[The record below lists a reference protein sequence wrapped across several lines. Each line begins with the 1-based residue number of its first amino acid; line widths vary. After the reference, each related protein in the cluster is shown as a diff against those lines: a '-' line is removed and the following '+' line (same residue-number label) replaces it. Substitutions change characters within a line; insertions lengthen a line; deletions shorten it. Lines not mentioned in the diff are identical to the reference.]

1 LWRSHSVQG
10 NRTRPVTTIG
20 HLVEVP
26 VETMN
31 LVGQGLVSY
40 ADGLAL
46 QEELHTDVASGKR
59 SSTMILLEHE
69 AVYTGGK
76 LSELSDIRDTT
87 IDVVETNRGG
97 KITWHG
103 PGQLVGYPIYRLPKP
118 IDVVGYVRTLEE
130 MIIDVIG
137 TYGVMGH
144 RVPKRTGVWVGPE
157 GAMQK
162 IAAIGIRISDRTTM
176 HGFALNVNNSLDP
189 FRAIIACG
197 IADAGATTLE
207 GEGAP
212 GITVAQVAADIAIAS
227 ERFFS

>member
-1 LWRSHSVQG
+1 MLGAQIVPSVG
-10 NRTRPVTTIG
+10 HYHEAHTEVGMETI
-20 HLVEVP
+20 
-26 VETMN
+26 N

-46 QEELHTDVASGKR
+46 QADIHAEVAPGNR
-59 SSTMILLEHE
+59 PNTMIVLEHE
-69 AVYTGGK
+69 SVYTGGK
-76 LSELSDIRDTT
+76 MSELSDIRDPS
-87 IDVVETNRGG
+87 IEVVDTNRGG

-103 PGQLVGYPIYRLPKP
+103 PGQLVGYPIYRLPNP

-137 TYGVMGH
+137 SYGVIGH

-162 IAAIGIRISDRTTM
+162 IAAIGIRISDRTAM

-207 GEGAP
+207 IEGAT
-212 GITVAQVAADIAIAS
+212 GVTVAQVASDIATAS
-227 ERFFS
+227 GRFFP

>member
-1 LWRSHSVQG
+1 M
-10 NRTRPVTTIG
+10 
-20 HLVEVP
+20 
-26 VETMN
+26 ETMN

-46 QEELHTDVASGKR
+46 QADIHAEVAPGNR
-59 SSTMILLEHE
+59 ANTMVLLEHE
-69 AVYTGGK
+69 SVYTGGK
-76 LSELSDIRDTT
+76 MSELADIRDPS
-87 IDVVETNRGG
+87 IEVVDTNRGG

-103 PGQLVGYPIYRLPKP
+103 PGQLVGYPIYRLPNP

-137 TYGVMGH
+137 AYGVIGH

-162 IAAIGIRISDRTTM
+162 IAAIGIRISDRTAM

-207 GEGAP
+207 IEGAQ
-212 GITVAQVAADIAIAS
+212 GVTVAQVASDIAQVS
-227 ERFFS
+227 GRFFE

>member
-1 LWRSHSVQG
+1 M
-10 NRTRPVTTIG
+10 
-20 HLVEVP
+20 
-26 VETMN
+26 ETMN

-46 QEELHTDVASGKR
+46 QAEIHAEVAPGNR
-59 SSTMILLEHE
+59 ANTMVLLEHE
-69 AVYTGGK
+69 PVYTGGK
-76 LSELSDIRDTT
+76 MSELSDIRDPS
-87 IDVVETNRGG
+87 IEVVDTNRGG

-103 PGQLVGYPIYRLPKP
+103 PGQLVGYPIYRLPNP

-137 TYGVMGH
+137 AYGVIGH

-162 IAAIGIRISDRTTM
+162 IAAIGIRISDRTAM

-207 GEGAP
+207 VEGAH
-212 GITVAQVAADIAIAS
+212 GVSVAQVAADIATAS
-227 ERFFS
+227 ERFFQ

>member
-1 LWRSHSVQG
+1 ME
-10 NRTRPVTTIG
+10 TI
-20 HLVEVP
+20 
-26 VETMN
+26 N
-31 LVGQGLVSY
+31 LVGQGYVSY
-40 ADGLAL
+40 ANGLAL
-46 QEELHTDVASGKR
+46 QEEVHAEVAPGHR
-59 SSTMILLEHE
+59 ANTMILLEHE
-69 AVYTGGK
+69 SVYTGGK
-76 LSELSDIRDTT
+76 MSELSDIRDPS

-103 PGQLVGYPIYRLPKP
+103 PGQLVGYPIYRLPNP

-130 MIIDVIG
+130 MIIDVISH
-137 TYGVMGH
+137 YGVVGH

-162 IAAIGIRISDRTTM
+162 IAAIGIRISDRTAM

-207 GEGAP
+207 VEGAA
-212 GITVAQVAADIAIAS
+212 GITVAEVASDIALAS
-227 ERFFS
+227 GRFFS

>member
-1 LWRSHSVQG
+1 M
-10 NRTRPVTTIG
+10 TPVTIIG
-20 HLVEVP
+20 HRSEV
-26 VETMN
+26 VMETVN
-31 LVGQGLVSY
+31 LVGQGYVSY
-40 ADGLAL
+40 ADGLAM
-46 QEELHTDVASGKR
+46 QHEIHAEVAPGHR
-59 SSTMILLEHE
+59 DNTMILLEHE
-69 AVYTGGK
+69 SVYTGGK
-76 LSELSDIRDTT
+76 MSELSDIRDTS
-87 IDVVETNRGG
+87 IDVVDTSRGG

-103 PGQLVGYPIYRLPKP
+103 PGQLVGYPIYRLPNP

-137 TYGVMGH
+137 TYGVIGQ

-162 IAAIGIRISDRTTM
+162 IAAIGIRISERTAM

-207 GEGAP
+207 GEGAA
-212 GITVAQVAADIAIAS
+212 GVTVAQVAKDIAEAS
-227 ERFFS
+227 GRYLS

>member
-1 LWRSHSVQG
+1 M
-10 NRTRPVTTIG
+10 
-20 HLVEVP
+20 
-26 VETMN
+26 ETMN

-46 QEELHTDVASGKR
+46 QADIHVEVAPGNR
-59 SSTMILLEHE
+59 ANTMVLLEHE
-69 AVYTGGK
+69 SVYTGGK
-76 LSELSDIRDTT
+76 MSELSDIRDPS
-87 IDVVETNRGG
+87 IDVVDTNRGG

-103 PGQLVGYPIYRLPKP
+103 PGQLVGYPIYRLPNP

-137 TYGVMGH
+137 AYGVIGH

-162 IAAIGIRISDRTTM
+162 IAAIGIRISDRTAM

-197 IADAGATTLE
+197 ISDAGATTLE
-207 GEGAP
+207 IEGAQ
-212 GITVAQVAADIAIAS
+212 GVTVAQVASDIAHAS
-227 ERFFS
+227 GRFFE

>member
-1 LWRSHSVQG
+1 MEIV
-10 NRTRPVTTIG
+10 
-20 HLVEVP
+20 
-26 VETMN
+26 N

-40 ADGLAL
+40 SDGLAM
-46 QEELHTDVASGKR
+46 QHEIHADVAPGHR
-59 SSTMILLEHE
+59 DNTMMLLEHE
-69 AVYTGGK
+69 SVYTGGK
-76 LSELSDIRDTT
+76 MSELSDIRDTS
-87 IDVVETNRGG
+87 IEVVETSRGG

-103 PGQLVGYPIYRLPKP
+103 PGQLVGYPIYRLPNP

-137 TYGVMGH
+137 TYGVVGH

-162 IAAIGIRISDRTTM
+162 IAAIGIRISDRTAM

-189 FRAIIACG
+189 FKAIIACG

-207 GEGAP
+207 IEGAT
-212 GITVAQVAADIAIAS
+212 GVTVAQVAKDIAAAS
-227 ERFFS
+227 GRYLS